1 MENVASLISDKAQ
14 LVPDDTDMPIKVSS
28 HLHGWLQ
35 NHGLENYLQVTKAE
49 PHPDSTTIIQHID
62 AKLITNKQ
70 VRRFF
75 NLKNEG

>member
-1 MENVASLISDKAQ
+1 
-14 LVPDDTDMPIKVSS
+14 MPIKVSS